1 MASLVDDFLISI
13 GLDAKDFA
21 KGIDKVRTDLGEVA
35 GQASGAFEE
44 VGDSSVKAGSV
55 SALSF
60 DKSAKRIDNLGEVA
74 SEAAESI
81 ESAFSGLSP
90 VFEAVRSRV
99 GALAATF
106 ALVAGGVETF
116 TNYIEK
122 SDALGNLST
131 QLGIDVKELDAFGK
145 AAEAAGGSAEAM
157 FSTMQSYYEQTG
169 RPAEEVFQLAKKVE
183 GMSRGAAQ
191 RYLQAQ
197 GVATDAIP
205 IFLQGQKAMDDL
217 MAKYRKTAF
226 TAQDAKN
233 ARAFKVAWMDFKTAS
248 QSVGN
253 TLVRM
258 VLPVVTKLVDG
269 LSELVGIIGEN
280 SRAFVL
286 LGIGFG
292 AVFAAKNIESIKQAV
307 TAMRALGSAVKM
319 AALPVTAIVVGI
331 GSLALAIDDL
341 IGFAQGA
348 DSMFERMLRSFGMG
362 SEQIEDLRE
371 NIQSVGKAFGWLWDI
386 VKPLLSGAL
395 SVVFK
400 VLAGAVLGVVVVL
413 EGLILGFQTLWN
425 STKKVGRAI
434 SDAFSEGI
442 DFVEKLISTVVSFGS
457 NLADVFSGIPDA
469 IVSGLESAWD
479 AVVEW
484 FGQWADLIK
493 EKIGEPVKS
502 LFKGIGSFFGFGDDD
517 KKTEDQQ
524 AAASVRER
532 ETVAVQQ
539 AAYRASSP
547 TVTTNASMNVVNNIS
562 TRDNPQAI
570 GRAVE
575 GSVTG
580 GFNRQAALI
589 GQAMSG
595 TNLK

>member
-1 MASLVDDFLISI
+1 MSVVDELFIAI
-13 GLDAKDFA
+13 GLDAQDFA
-21 KGIDKVRTDLGEVA
+21 KGIDKVRSNLSEVA
-35 GQASGAFEE
+35 GKASEAFGGI
-44 VGDSSVKAGSV
+44 GDASVKAGAA

-60 DKSAKRIDNLGEVA
+60 DKSAQRIGRLGDAA
-74 SEAAESI
+74 SEAAQSI
-81 ESAFSGLSP
+81 GSAFSGLTP
-90 VFEAVRSRV
+90 IFDAVRSRV

-116 TNYIEK
+116 TNFIEK
-122 SDALGNLST
+122 SDALGTLST
-131 QLGIDVKELDAFGK
+131 QLGIDVRELDAFGK
-145 AAEAAGGSAEAM
+145 AAEAAGVSAESM

-205 IFLQGQKAMDDL
+205 IFLQGQKALDDL

-226 TAQDAKN
+226 TAQDAKT

-248 QSVGN
+248 QAVGN
-253 TLVRM
+253 TLVRI
-258 VLPVVTKLVDG
+258 VLPAVTKLLDG
-269 LSELVGIIGEN
+269 LSEMVSVIGEN
-280 SRAFVL
+280 ARAFVL

-292 AVFAAKNIESIKQAV
+292 AVFAAKNISAIKQAV
-307 TAMRALGSAVKM
+307 AAMRAFGVAVKM
-319 AALPVTAIVVGI
+319 AALPVTAIVVGVA
-331 GSLALAIDDL
+331 SLALAIDDL
-341 IGFAQGA
+341 IGFASGA
-348 DSMFERMLRSFGMG
+348 DSMFERMLKSFGMT

-371 NIQSVGKAFGWLWDI
+371 NIQSVGKAFGWLWDA

-400 VLAGAVLGVVVVL
+400 VLAGAVLGVVVVI

-425 STKKVGRAI
+425 TAKKVGKDIAG
-434 SDAFSEGI
+434 AFSGAI
-442 DFVEKLISTVVSFGS
+442 DFVEQLISDVASFGS
-457 NLADVFSGIPDA
+457 NLANLFSGIPDA

-479 AVVEW
+479 SVVAW
-484 FGQWADLIK
+484 FGKWGDLIK
-493 EKIGEPVKS
+493 DKVGGEIKGF
-502 LFKGIGSFFGFGDDD
+502 FKGVGDFFSFGSDDD
-517 KKTEDQQ
+517 EEGQK
-524 AAASVRER
+524 AATLVRER
-532 ETVAVQQ
+532 ETVAAKQ
-539 AAYRASSP
+539 AAYRAASP
-547 TVTTNASMNVVNNIS
+547 TVTTNASMNVVNHIE

-575 GSVTG
+575 TSVAG

-595 TNLK
+595 NNLK